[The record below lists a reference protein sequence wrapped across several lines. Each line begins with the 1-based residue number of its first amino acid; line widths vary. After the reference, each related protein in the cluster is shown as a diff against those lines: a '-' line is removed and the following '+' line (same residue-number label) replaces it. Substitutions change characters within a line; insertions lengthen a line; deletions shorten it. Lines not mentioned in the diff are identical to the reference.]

1 MLEQLDIHMQRK
13 MNLDTD
19 FILFIKINSKWIT
32 CLKYKTQTIK
42 LLRDNIRENLDD
54 LGNANGFF

>member
-1 MLEQLDIHMQRK
+1 

-32 CLKYKTQTIK
+32 CLNIKHKTIK

-54 LGNANGFF
+54 LGNANGFLDTTPKA